1 MSGNSQLAGSCVIIG
16 ASHAGVNAA
25 FALRKEG
32 WQGKILLLDADPQL
46 PYHRPPLSK
55 TYLTN
60 DDAIDKLVLK
70 PKASY
75 AQNNIELLL
84 GVKVAKLNAQEKNI
98 ALADGTKI
106 NYDKLILATG
116 ASPIVPPING
126 LNSAQNV
133 FFMRTAAD
141 SIHIKEAIN
150 NSASKR
156 VVIIGGGYI
165 GLETAAS
172 LKKLGA
178 SVVVLERE
186 SRILARVTAPE
197 MSAFFSQLHETN
209 GVIIHTD
216 KNVSAITSANNLNQV
231 ITSDGAEYPADII
244 IVGVGVRVNKELAEQ
259 AGLEITNGIC
269 VNANA
274 RTSNDNIYAIGDCT
288 YHFNPHYQRHIR
300 LESVQN
306 AVDQAKVAAMDL
318 CEKAQEYNT
327 LPWFWSDQY
336 DVKLQMVGLASGY
349 DDIIVRQELEQGTS
363 SKFSVWY
370 FAGDTLLSVDAI
382 NNAKAYVL
390 GTKAIK
396 AHSKINK
403 ANLANAEYELTQENL
418 MPADSRIF

>member
-1 MSGNSQLAGSCVIIG
+1 
-16 ASHAGVNAA
+16 
-25 FALRKEG
+25 
-32 WQGKILLLDADPQL
+32 
-46 PYHRPPLSK
+46 
-55 TYLTN
+55 
-60 DDAIDKLVLK
+60 
-70 PKASY
+70 
-75 AQNNIELLL
+75 
-84 GVKVAKLNAQEKNI
+84 
-98 ALADGTKI
+98 
-106 NYDKLILATG
+106 
-116 ASPIVPPING
+116 
-126 LNSAQNV
+126 
-133 FFMRTAAD
+133 
-141 SIHIKEAIN
+141 
-150 NSASKR
+150 